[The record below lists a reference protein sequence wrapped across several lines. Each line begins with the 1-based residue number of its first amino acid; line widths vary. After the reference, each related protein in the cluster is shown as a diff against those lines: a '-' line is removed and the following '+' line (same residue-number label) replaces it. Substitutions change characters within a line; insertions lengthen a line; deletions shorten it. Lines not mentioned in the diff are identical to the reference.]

1 MCGMCGECCMCD
13 KYTLNNTNM
22 DDKES
27 LIEQGK
33 KNIELACEHM
43 GALMKIK
50 ERFEKE
56 KPLKGLRIGMALHV
70 TKETANLVETLIAG
84 GAEVAITGCNPL
96 STQDDVAEA
105 MRANG
110 IKTYGYKGESSEEYY
125 KFLNNVLDIKP
136 HITIDDGCDLITE
149 IHTKRT
155 DLLEDMVGGCE
166 ETTTGIVRLNAM
178 EKDGAL
184 RVPIIAVNDN
194 KTKHLMDNYYGT
206 GQSTIDGI
214 IRATNILFSGKTV
227 VVAGY
232 GSCGKG
238 VAMRAKGLGANVIVT
253 EVDAFSALQAKM
265 DGFRV
270 MKMENAAKVGDI
282 FVTVTGDKHV
292 IREEHVRVMKDGAI
306 LANSGHFDIEI
317 DVKGIKSA
325 STDQTLI
332 RPFMKRYTLNNGR
345 SVYILA
351 DGRLVNLSAA
361 EGHPS
366 EVMSMSFCGQALACE
381 YLVKN
386 RGKLD
391 AQVHMLPEEIDDS
404 IARLQLDTMGVEID
418 KLTPEQV
425 EYLESWQEGTK

>member
-1 MCGMCGECCMCD
+1 MND
-13 KYTLNNTNM
+13 KT
-22 DDKES
+22 S
-27 LIEQGK
+27 LIAQGK
-33 KNIELACEHM
+33 KNIELAEKNM
-43 GALMKIK
+43 GALMKVK
-50 ERFEKE
+50 ERFERE

-70 TKETANLVETLIAG
+70 TKETANLVKTLIAG

-105 MRANG
+105 MRADG
-110 IKTYGYKGESSEEYY
+110 VKTYGYKGESSDEYY
-125 KFLNNVLDIKP
+125 KFLNQVLDLKP

-149 IHTKRT
+149 VHTKRT
-155 DLLEDMVGGCE
+155 DLLEDMIGGCE
-166 ETTTGIVRLNAM
+166 ETTTGIIRLKAM

-184 RVPIIAVNDN
+184 KKPIIAVNDN

-238 VAMRAKGLGANVIVT
+238 VSLRAKGLGANVIVT
-253 EVDAFSALQAKM
+253 EVEPFPALQAHM

-270 MKMENAAKVGDI
+270 MKMEDAALIGDI

-292 IREEHVRVMKDGAI
+292 IRPEHARVMKDGAI
-306 LANSGHFDIEI
+306 LANSGHFDVEI
-317 DVKGIKSA
+317 DVKGIDA
-325 STDQTLI
+325 ISTDTELI
-332 RPFMKRYTLNNGR
+332 RPFMKRYEFDDGH
-345 SVYILA
+345 SVYVLA
-351 DGRLVNLSAA
+351 DGRLINLSAA

-381 YLVKN
+381 YLAKN
-386 RGKLD
+386 RGSLE
-391 AQVHMLPEEIDDS
+391 AMVQMLPEKLDDK
-404 IARLQLDTMGVEID
+404 IAQLQLNTMGVEID
-418 KLTPEQV
+418 ELTPEQIK
-425 EYLESWQEGTK
+425 YLESWQEGTS